1 MSKLTAHM
9 LEENQNSD
17 RPTVAV
23 IGGGIAGS
31 TAALHL
37 AEIGVNVVLIEKS
50 PTLVSGPPICH
61 LHAGGNLYRDISAD
75 QCIELLKQSIDSVRL
90 YPHTINRRPTVIA
103 VPKSD
108 NGNPSDLLVRLDTIQ
123 SCYQKL
129 VDADGGNQVLGL
141 PADYYKLYHRDDL
154 ERFAKL
160 QQSKEPSAF
169 DDWMIPFSKSVD
181 IDSLQFPVIAVQ
193 EYGWSAFRVASS
205 ATIVL
210 ESLDN
215 CQLYTE
221 TQVISLDN
229 CSSGWKLEC
238 LNVEGKKF
246 HVAADYLVNACGY
259 ETGKIDD
266 LALAPRERLVEF
278 KAAYVTCW
286 DECNELWPEVV
297 FHGPRGTPNGM
308 AQLTPYANGVFQ
320 IHGMTK
326 DITLFNDGLVSSDS
340 MSSHPR
346 LPQRLTRKIQL
357 GWDKSV
363 ASERTY
369 RAIEHMAKFIPSY
382 KTAHECSAPL
392 FGAQQIPGT
401 DQTLRAADVSFEG
414 QNYARVEVVK
424 GSSALEAAMR
434 IADNWNLFDYADMS
448 IESLHPVSMSLTASE
463 VELKAEE
470 LAKLRNYPVELAL
483 VYGC

>member
-1 MSKLTAHM
+1 M
-9 LEENQNSD
+9 LEENKKSD
-17 RPTVAV
+17 RPTIAI

-31 TAALHL
+31 TSALHL
-37 AEIGVNVVLIEKS
+37 AEIGLNVVLVEKS
-50 PTLVSGPPICH
+50 PSLVSGPPICH

-108 NGNPSDLLVRLDTIQ
+108 SGNPHDLIERLETIK

-129 VDADGGNQVLGL
+129 VDADNRNQVLGL
-141 PADYYKLYHRDDL
+141 PADYYKLYSYDDL
-154 ERFAKL
+154 QRVAKL
-160 QQSKEPSAF
+160 NQSNQPRSF
-169 DDWMIPFSKSVD
+169 DDWIIPFAKSVD

-215 CQLYTE
+215 CQLYTD
-221 TQVISLDN
+221 TQVVGLN
-229 CSSGWKLEC
+229 QHGKGWQLEC
-238 LNVEGKKF
+238 LHVEGKKI
-246 HVAADYLVNACGY
+246 HIDADYLINACGY

-308 AQLTPYANGVFQ
+308 AQLTPYAGGVFQ
-320 IHGMTK
+320 LHGMTE
-326 DITLFNDGLVSSDS
+326 DITLFSDGLVSSNS
-340 MSSHPR
+340 MSSQPQ
-346 LPQRLTRKIQL
+346 LPQRLTKKL
-357 GWDKSV
+357 YSGWDKSM
-363 ASERTY
+363 ALERTY
-369 RAIEHMAKFIPSY
+369 RAIDHMAKFIPSY
-382 KTAHECSAPL
+382 KSAHQLGIPL

-434 IADNWNLFDYADMS
+434 IADNWKLFNYGVSS
-448 IESLHPVSMSLTASE
+448 IESLHPLSMSLTARE

-470 LAKLRNYPVELAL
+470 LAIQRNYPVELA
-483 VYGC
+483 VIYGN

>member
-1 MSKLTAHM
+1 MSKLASHM
-9 LEENQNSD
+9 LEENKKSD
-17 RPTVAV
+17 RPTIAI

-31 TAALHL
+31 TSALHL
-37 AEIGVNVVLIEKS
+37 AEIGLNVVLVEKS
-50 PTLVSGPPICH
+50 PSLVSGPPICH

-108 NGNPSDLLVRLDTIQ
+108 SGNPHDLIERLETIK

-129 VDADGGNQVLGL
+129 VDADNRNQVLGL
-141 PADYYKLYHRDDL
+141 PADYYKLYSYDDL
-154 ERFAKL
+154 QTVAKL
-160 QQSKEPSAF
+160 NQSAQPSSF
-169 DDWMIPFSKSVD
+169 DDWVIPFAKSVD

-215 CQLYTE
+215 CQLYTD
-221 TQVISLDN
+221 TQVVALNKNDT
-229 CSSGWKLEC
+229 GWQLEC
-238 LNVEGKKF
+238 LNAEGKTI
-246 HVAADYLVNACGY
+246 HIDADYLVNACGY

-286 DECNELWPEVV
+286 DECNEFWPEVV

-308 AQLTPYANGVFQ
+308 AQLTPYAGGVFQ
-320 IHGMTK
+320 LHGMTE
-326 DITLFNDGLVSSDS
+326 DITLFSDGLVSSNS
-340 MSSHPR
+340 MSSQPQ
-346 LPQRLTRKIQL
+346 LPQRLTKKL
-357 GWDKSV
+357 HSGWDKFM

-369 RAIEHMAKFIPSY
+369 RAIDHMAKFIPSY
-382 KTAHECSAPL
+382 KSAHELGTPL

-434 IADNWNLFDYADMS
+434 IADNWKLFNYGGSS
-448 IESLHPVSMSLTASE
+448 IESLHPLSMSLTARD

-470 LAKLRNYPVELAL
+470 LAIQRNYPIELAL
-483 VYGC
+483 IYGN